1 MFKIFISSVQ
11 KEFLRD
17 RKELAGYIRRDAI
30 LGRFFEVFLFE
41 EVPAQDQSASG
52 VYLSEVDDCDIYLGL
67 HGAEYGNVDAKG
79 VSATEREYERAAKR
93 RKSRICFLK
102 RVKVTDPRQQ
112 MFIQR
117 ISADVV
123 RKVFADYDG
132 LRTAV
137 YAALAKYLESKNLI
151 NALPFDASATAHLQL
166 KDLNIMK
173 IRAFLQKAREIR
185 KWNMPANAKPMEVL
199 DALDLIG
206 ENGEILNP
214 AGLLFGKRPQHF
226 FRSSHVKCAWFL
238 TTEEVKPIADHKI
251 FEGDVFE
258 MVDAAT
264 YFVMSHLNNYVGGRD
279 SGPTAEAPS
288 KFEIPERAVKEA
300 IVNAVCHRDYT
311 SCASVQ
317 VMLFKDRL
325 EVWSPG
331 PLPKGM
337 TLAKFYRRHKS
348 YPANPFL
355 AYAMFLVKYIEETGT
370 GSRDVVALCEEAGLP
385 KPRWYVEDG
394 DDFRIVIK
402 RPGLLAV
409 ESTLANGSGG
419 VSDKLPNKL
428 PNKLPDKLPDNG
440 RGVGGTVALVLS
452 FVENHP
458 GCNRR
463 QIAKAIGLSVET
475 VKLSLAQLR
484 SPPSRIEHRGSKKT
498 GGYYST

>member
-1 MFKIFISSVQ
+1 MMFRVFISSVQ
-11 KEFLRD
+11 REFAKE
-17 RKELAGYIRRDAI
+17 RKALAEYIRRDVI
-30 LGRFFEVFLFE
+30 LGRFFEVFIFE
-41 EVPAQDQSASG
+41 DVPAQDRPASG
-52 VYLSEVDDCDIYLGL
+52 IYLSEVDRCDIYLGL
-67 HGAEYGNVDAKG
+67 HGAEYGNVDVKG
-79 VSATEREYERAAKR
+79 VSATEREYERAEKKHKTR
-93 RKSRICFLK
+93 VCLLK
-102 RVKVTDPRQQ
+102 RVEVADARQKK
-112 MFIQR
+112 FISR
-117 ISADVV
+117 INADVV
-123 RKVFADYDG
+123 RKGFATYDE

-137 YAALAKYLESKNLI
+137 YSALAKYLESKNLV
-151 NALPFDASATAHLQL
+151 NALPFDASSTAHLQL
-166 KDLNIMK
+166 KDLSIAK
-173 IRAFLQKAREIR
+173 IRDFLKKAREIR
-185 KWNMPANAKPMEVL
+185 KWNVPANAKPMEVL

-226 FRSSHVKCAWFL
+226 FRCSHVKCAWFL

-264 YFVMSHLNNYVGGRD
+264 FFVMSHLNNYVGGRD

-370 GSRDVVALCEEAGLP
+370 GSRDVVALCEEVGLP

-394 DDFRIVIK
+394 EDFRIVIK
-402 RPGLLAV
+402 RPSEEVNQADV
-409 ESTLANGSGG
+409 SSVSPSTVPSNEVISEAINEVIFEAIKRTPGI
-419 VSDKLPNKL
+419 NK
-428 PNKLPDKLPDNG
+428 PKII
-440 RGVGGTVALVLS
+440 ALVGKS
-452 FVENHP
+452 RATVE
-458 GCNRR
+458 RA
-463 QIAKAIGLSVET
+463 IARLIVDGRV
-475 VKLSLAQLR
+475 V
-484 SPPSRIEHRGSKKT
+484 HRGSKKT
-498 GGYYST
+498 GGYYLRREM